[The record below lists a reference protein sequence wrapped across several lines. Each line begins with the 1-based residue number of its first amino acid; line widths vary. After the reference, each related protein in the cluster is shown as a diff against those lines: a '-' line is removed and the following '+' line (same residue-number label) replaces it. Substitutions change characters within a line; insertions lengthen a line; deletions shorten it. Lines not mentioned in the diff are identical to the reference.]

1 MHDHIAEGFIH
12 AENSSFLIE
21 YVCNRISQLCQSIS
35 QEQHD
40 WLLNFGEG
48 TSILRPKG
56 ARLLFRI
63 VAQNVLVLYGIQTAI
78 EGSLATLSTGTA
90 HRIEWVSGTNIP
102 FAAIEELIRDR
113 RF

>member
-1 MHDHIAEGFIH
+1 MYDHIAEGFIS
-12 AENSSFLIE
+12 ADNSGFLIE

-48 TSILRPKG
+48 TSTLRPNG
-56 ARLLFRI
+56 DRLLFRI

-78 EGSLATLSTGTA
+78 EGSLATLSTGA
-90 HRIEWVSGTNIP
+90 AYRIEWMAGNNIP
-102 FAAIEELIRDR
+102 FAAIEALIRDR
-113 RF
+113 RA